1 MTRDEHLALLS
12 QALSTPHGVALQI
25 RTYRHPRRPGRPAV
39 PMEGCGHCPYDP
51 RGGTPKRW
59 RIIFALHDHRD
70 ELDSGEL
77 RHCDLATMIDVSI
90 SYFSTTKNSV
100 WGQWMLRKFASMEGA
115 QDAESEGDNR

>member
-1 MTRDEHLALLS
+1 MTS
-12 QALSTPHGVALQI
+12 P
-25 RTYRHPRRPGRPAV
+25 PRRPGRPGRPAV
-39 PMEGCGHCPYDP
+39 PMEGRGHRPYDP
-51 RGGTPKRW
+51 RWGTSKRW

-90 SYFSTTKNSV
+90 SYLSTTKNSV